1 MSVRNISRR
10 GFIKTTALAA
20 GAGALGAPA
29 IKTQRHDRSRPNIL
43 LLFADQHRGDVL
55 GCAGDPVVRTP
66 ALDRLANEGTRFARA
81 YTPSPV
87 CVPARFALLT
97 GRYPHRN
104 GCTDNGDPMN
114 PKLPTIPGLLGEAG
128 YQTLG
133 VGKMHFHPVRGPFGF
148 QKLLL
153 SEEIPANPDQDEFLR
168 DLIAAGFSHV
178 HEPHGVRS
186 ELYYIPQ
193 VSQLPAHLHTTWW
206 TADRTI
212 DFLRQRNRNRPFF
225 VWTSFIK
232 PHPPFDPP
240 VPWNKLY
247 RDWEMPLPPERPKAS
262 GLITWHMRFQ
272 NHYKRRDAG
281 TDENLLRALRAAYYA
296 SVSFVDY
303 NIQRILDELER
314 QGELD
319 NTLIVYAA
327 DHGELLGDY
336 GSFGKRCF
344 YDPSARVPLIVRWPE
359 KFEPGHVCQ
368 APASLVDLLP
378 TFLSAAGLE
387 WEKLDVDGEPLQ
399 RVARGQANRE
409 AIFGQLGRKEY
420 GVYFIFD
427 GRFKYFYSAPDRLEV
442 VLNPG
447 EDPLEGKNLAGRSG
461 VPTEELRKRLMGRLR
476 RDGATEALDAS
487 GQAWALFDPPPEPGS
502 PPSHFTQDARWTDP
516 YLHIPVYER
525 SAERP
530 G

>member
-1 MSVRNISRR
+1 MESGEITRR
-10 GFIKTTALAA
+10 DFLKTGATLAA
-20 GAGALGAPA
+20 GVAAFPSPFVKAGGNSGN
-29 IKTQRHDRSRPNIL
+29 QPNIL

-55 GCAGDPVVRTP
+55 GCAGDSLVRTP
-66 ALDRLANEGTRFARA
+66 ALDRLANEGTRFDRA

-87 CVPARFALLT
+87 CVPARYALLT

-104 GCTDNGDPMN
+104 GCANNGDPMS
-114 PKLPTIPGLLGEAG
+114 PRLPTIPGLLSTAG
-128 YQTLG
+128 YQTIG
-133 VGKMHFHPVRGPFGF
+133 IGKMHFHPVRGPFGF
-148 QKLLL
+148 EKLLL
-153 SEEIPANPDQDEFLR
+153 SEEIPASPEEDEFLR

-193 VSQLPAHLHTTWW
+193 VSQLPAQLHTTSW
-206 TADRTI
+206 TADRTL
-212 DFLRQRNRNRPFF
+212 DFLRQRDRSRPFF

-247 RDWEMPLPPERPKAS
+247 RDWEMPLPARQPDPD
-262 GLITWHMRFQ
+262 LVTWHMRFQ

-281 TDENLLRALRAAYYA
+281 TDENLVRALRAAYYA

-303 NIQRILDELER
+303 NIGRILEELEK

-319 NTLIVYAA
+319 RTLIVYAA

-336 GSFGKRCF
+336 GSWGKRCF

-359 KFEPGHVCQ
+359 HVPEGHVCR

-378 TFLSAAGLE
+378 TFLSAAGLK
-387 WEKLDVDGEPLQ
+387 WKHLGTDGEPLD
-399 RVARGQANRE
+399 RVAMGQSERP
-409 AIFGQLGRKEY
+409 FVLGQLAHRSH
-420 GVYFIFD
+420 GVYFLFD
-427 GRFKYFYSAPDRLEV
+427 GRNKYIYSAPDRREYLLDLE
-442 VLNPG
+442 
-447 EDPLEGKNLAGRSG
+447 EDPLERRNLAGTFETR
-461 VPTEELRKRLMGRLR
+461 THNLR
-476 RDGATEALDAS
+476 RQLISRFREDHYNEPLDAK
-487 GQAWALFDPPPEPGS
+487 GENWARFERPAEPEP
-502 PPSHFTQDARWTDP
+502 PPSHFKQDARWTDP
-516 YLHIPVYER
+516 YLHIPGYER
-525 SAERP
+525 TASE